1 MLKPAQLYEE
11 ELKQKLIECQ
21 YKPEYKYYFS
31 GGAYAISLPDNNE
44 KRHDLVH
51 LDKDDN
57 IDGYFSYQI
66 DWQSKS
72 LYNFGL
78 IGFKNNNARFI
89 RECLANVE
97 GMIVQGIRRC
107 EFWAWANNEKAN
119 RLYRRLIT
127 EYGGGCSGH
136 LHGSGFFDGK
146 YQDSNIYEII
156 FDKEE

>member
-1 MLKPAQLYEE
+1 M
-11 ELKQKLIECQ
+11 
-21 YKPEYKYYFS
+21 
-31 GGAYAISLPDNNE
+31 
-44 KRHDLVH
+44 H